1 MAGGETQKR
10 LTPLASNYSFTI
22 VPDWVYQCLNLSGN
36 DAIIFS
42 LILSYQQKDGYY
54 GGSFKYIEKR
64 YGIDLTT
71 AKRILTRLENKQYL
85 IKQKGDSKTR
95 NKYTINFNV
104 VNELIKKQQGQNA
117 TSGKN
122 TLVAKCHYPSS
133 NLPSDLVAKCTPS
146 NKYSNKYSNKDI
158 YTDANAS
165 VGLEKKEDDKKKKKK
180 EADTKVSTSEKDN
193 TPSKKEQEE
202 KYLQMFDEFW
212 KLYPKKKDKANTR
225 KKWLKLKPDD
235 ELFETII
242 SALKKQMQS
251 EQWQKNNGQYIP
263 YPTTWING
271 RRWEDEIKEAAGSSQ
286 PQEDAPCKKPY
297 YQEPI
302 ATF

>member
-1 MAGGETQKR
+1 MKEGEKNTDKALKDILKDNDFPFVKDYKVFR
-10 LTPLASNYSFTI
+10 TLGLKLLERAI
-22 VPDWVYQCLNLSGN
+22 LNE
-36 DAIIFS
+36 
-42 LILSYQQKDGYY
+42 ILSYNMQEKEYT
-54 GGSFKYIEKR
+54 GSFSYICNEFNV
-64 YGIDLTT
+64 T
-71 AKRILTRLENKQYL
+71 
-85 IKQKGDSKTR
+85 SKTALKAL
-95 NKYTINFNV
+95 NNLVDEGYI
-104 VNELIKKQQGQNA
+104 IKKASKGKKVSIYSINEDKIKSIFLNCREIPQLDTSTMEKFHSQQC
-117 TSGKN
+117 KN
-122 TLVAKCHYPSS
+122 SIVNCGEIPH
-133 NLPSDLVAKCTPS
+133 
-146 NKYSNKYSNKDI
+146 NKNIYKNNNKSI
-158 YTDANAS
+158 YIYADAS
-165 VGLEKKEDDKKKKKK
+165 VISSKKEDNNSNTKK
-180 EADTKVSTSEKDN
+180 EADTKVPTSEKDN

>member
-1 MAGGETQKR
+1 MEK
-10 LTPLASNYSFTI
+10 L
-22 VPDWVYQCLNLSGN
+22 
-36 DAIIFS
+36 
-42 LILSYQQKDGYY
+42 KDDNTFLMY
-54 GGSFKYIEKR
+54 GWIPKK
-64 YGIDLTT
+64 L
-71 AKRILTRLENKQYL
+71 KL
-85 IKQKGDSKTR
+85 KG
-95 NKYTINFNV
+95 
-104 VNELIKKQQGQNA
+104 NELIIYSIIYSFSIK
-117 TSGKN
+117 
-122 TLVAKCHYPSS
+122 
-133 NLPSDLVAKCTPS
+133 S
-146 NKYSNKYSNKDI
+146 NKGYFEGSTAYLQQWTNTSQRNVINVLKNLLEKDLIILLEDNSSIRKPNKYKINIDILSFLTTEKSSVVDNTTTEKNSVALLKKVQQTTEKSSVNKNNNKNINKNIYAQSKIDASN
-158 YTDANAS
+158 S
-165 VGLEKKEDDKKKKKK
+165 FSQEDDTSNTKK
-180 EADTKVSTSEKDN
+180 EADTKVPTSEKDN

-271 RRWEDEIKEAAGSSQ
+271 ERWEDEIKEAAGNSQ